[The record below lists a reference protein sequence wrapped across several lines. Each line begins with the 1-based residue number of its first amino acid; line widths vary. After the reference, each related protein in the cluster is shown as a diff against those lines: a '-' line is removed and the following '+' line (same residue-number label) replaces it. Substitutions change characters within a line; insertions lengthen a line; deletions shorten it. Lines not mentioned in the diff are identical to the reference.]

1 MFDPSIAPVLAAA
14 VGLTGSLTGSL
25 VAGLSVYLSY
35 RGRHNLIRQVVYG
48 RQLDAYFEI
57 TAAMTALYTA
67 AEDAL
72 VLASPRLPEGE
83 VRTRVRAALRED
95 YERFTAAVNRS
106 LIVLPSRVKEAVD
119 QFNAAMSAA
128 CSPDGDGPPD
138 PGGQERVLAGAY
150 QRALNS
156 IRHHLAI
163 DSLTTGMLREMG
175 VGSES
180 VALRRGL
187 VRVSPLVPVGRD
199 GP

>member
-1 MFDPSIAPVLAAA
+1 VFDPTIAPVLAAA
-14 VGLTGSLTGSL
+14 VGLTGSL

-67 AEDAL
+67 AEDTL
-72 VLASPRLPEGE
+72 VLASPRLPGE
-83 VRTRVRAALRED
+83 EARARVRTAVRED
-95 YERFTAAVNRS
+95 HERFTAAVNRS

-119 QFNAAMSAA
+119 RFNTALMAA
-128 CSPDGDGPPD
+128 CAPGGDVPAGLDGP
-138 PGGQERVLAGAY
+138 ERALAAAY
-150 QRALNS
+150 ELALNS
-156 IRHHLAI
+156 IRHHMAV

-187 VRVSPLVPVGRD
+187 GRVNPLVPVGRD